1 MVPRSRTDPRG
12 DRISRNRWLVHLAL
26 IGGFVAA
33 VVSAVFL
40 SRTYLGRSGVT
51 DHAIIGLIVLALVLV
66 HLIQRRHT
74 VRRLISRLIGRRGS
88 TPTRARQ
95 AESDLILCL
104 LVLNATISGVVDF
117 VAGHTVY
124 LPIPG
129 PSVLQKWHAMSVM
142 ALLAYVIVHV
152 VRRRARLRNSRIS

>member
-1 MVPRSRTDPRG
+1 VVPRSRTDPRG

-74 VRRLISRLIGRRGS
+74 VRRLVAPRAERDDFGRG
-88 TPTRARQ
+88 
-95 AESDLILCL
+95 
-104 LVLNATISGVVDF
+104 
-117 VAGHTVY
+117 
-124 LPIPG
+124 
-129 PSVLQKWHAMSVM
+129 
-142 ALLAYVIVHV
+142 
-152 VRRRARLRNSRIS
+152 

>member
-1 MVPRSRTDPRG
+1 
-12 DRISRNRWLVHLAL
+12 
-26 IGGFVAA
+26 
-33 VVSAVFL
+33 
-40 SRTYLGRSGVT
+40 
-51 DHAIIGLIVLALVLV
+51 V

-95 AESDLILCL
+95 AESDLILWL